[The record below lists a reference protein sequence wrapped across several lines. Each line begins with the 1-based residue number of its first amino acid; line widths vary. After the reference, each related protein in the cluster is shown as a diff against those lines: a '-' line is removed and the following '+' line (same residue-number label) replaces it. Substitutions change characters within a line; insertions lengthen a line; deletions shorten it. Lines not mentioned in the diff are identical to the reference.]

1 MHEEEPTLMYVTAV
15 NIKKSHLYIYF
26 SIQIYFGTVF
36 LRQCMCV
43 YERYMLK
50 IQYLLQIYNK
60 RIVKTNQGNNMKT
73 Q

>member
-1 MHEEEPTLMYVTAV
+1 MYATAV
-15 NIKKSHLYIYF
+15 EHHIITFIFPIHT
-26 SIQIYFGTVF
+26 YFGTVF

-60 RIVKTNQGNNMKT
+60 RIEG
-73 Q
+73 